1 MTLHT
6 FYPQRKAKFCRLRAI
21 NLAAIFLLGLVLVSA
36 DSWAGPKLY
45 NMDRLLFEPHPF
57 GAQEIAPPVLAS
69 APSPQLSPS
78 PPLLQGTNAGVLKIV
93 VSEADTEANDPLEPM
108 NRFFFKFNE
117 ILTQYFLGP
126 VARGYNAFLPE
137 IVRDGVINFFAN
149 LNAPVVLANDLLQ
162 GEFSRAGE
170 TVVRAALNSTVG
182 VAGIFDVAER
192 VGFEPHSE
200 DFGQT
205 LGVWGIGEGFY
216 LVLPIFGPSS
226 PRDAVGKLFFDSFVD
241 PLGYYLGNTDQ
252 AELSYTRTG
261 LSGLA
266 TLAGVIDELGT
277 LRETSVDYYGAL
289 RSLYRQRR
297 AAEIRNSDEQMEIPN
312 FDMDS
317 N

>member
-1 MTLHT
+1 MTLHP
-6 FYPQRKAKFCRLRAI
+6 FSSQRRAKFCRLHAI
-21 NLAAIFLLGLVLVSA
+21 NLAAIILLGLVLLSA
-36 DSWAGPKLY
+36 DGWAGPKLY

-57 GAQEIAPPVLAS
+57 GAREIVPPAPAS
-69 APSPQLSPS
+69 SPS
-78 PPLLQGTNAGVLKIV
+78 PLLLQGTNAGVQKVV
-93 VSEADTEANDPLEPM
+93 VSEADTEVNDPLEPM
-108 NRFFFKFNE
+108 NRFFFEFNE

-137 IVRDGVINFFAN
+137 FVRDGVIKFFAN

-162 GEFSRAGE
+162 GEFSRAWD
-170 TVVRAALNSTVG
+170 TVARAALNSTVG

-205 LGVWGIGEGFY
+205 MGVWGIGEGFY

-226 PRDAVGKLFFDSFVD
+226 PRDAVGKLFVDSFVD

-297 AAEIRNSDEQMEIPN
+297 AAEIRNSNEQTEIPN